1 MAKEMLFSVVCP
13 TCEAKIGVHD
23 QRLINQLVQCPKC
36 GSIVQLTPPE
46 GFGKSEVSPQKT
58 ADKPEKITPPPVA
71 SNPQPLSEEKDKGD
85 KTPPKRSPLPVPPP
99 TPVPVPPPA
108 SIPVPPPVSIPE
120 PIAPN
125 TLMPEPISPG
135 ELNSNSASGGKSVSQ
150 RIGSLSEKMPYWTP
164 YLVIGIG
171 VIALTA
177 MLFLFFLG
185 GSKKE
190 GNTKSQPTVENTEA
204 PQNKESKEDKE
215 DKENIVA
222 QQHKNTGNVEDDKAA
237 SNDNNAADERNSKVE
252 TNEQNSLVEE
262 NVNNGEDL
270 TPENEKTEDSALSE
284 DKIDKNKA
292 TDINNESVEN
302 VENIGA
308 VEDSEPQPE
317 NKVVEDNPFLE
328 IEQKSAAQE
337 PEQNDSAVE
346 NPVENKDDSLAAE
359 NDLTP
364 DNISNND
371 SNPDINST
379 GKSQTES
386 ELSSIPG
393 LNIKLKSITIR
404 EQKLSQCLQTLREL
418 GALPVEVNW
427 DSLHRNGVNADDK
440 ISWSGKDVTVQ
451 AALTEVLALR
461 GLMFKITGEDK
472 IVFVPRA
479 SVNARSSVNSGE
491 QGGSAM
497 VKAQYSVS
505 DLVGQSSEQTSALIK
520 SIREFLCPGDWKEV
534 GGTGTISASGGGSIM
549 IMQSQHNQWIIAD
562 FLDRLRLARHLA
574 PLYNRD
580 ASLEPMSVR
589 AQSALKR
596 NVGINFQPAADLKT
610 ALSEIGQRIDVNI
623 LLDEPSLKI
632 AGISAQF
639 PISFDARELSL
650 EETFNRINE
659 ETGLVYLAQTPNSFI
674 VTTSNGMKSMMSV
687 EFYPI
692 SDLVNIGLTPAVLME
707 QIVKFEP
714 KSWKSQDAASFGLV
728 DYDANS
734 DCLIVRQSPSV
745 LSKISELL
753 TQLRAR
759 LKAKE

>member
-46 GFGKSEVSPQKT
+46 GYGKSVDSPQKT
-58 ADKPEKITPPPVA
+58 EVKPEKITPPPVT
-71 SNPQPLSEEKDKGD
+71 SNPQPLSEKKDKDD
-85 KTPPKRSPLPVPPP
+85 KPQSKRSPLPVPPP
-99 TPVPVPPPA
+99 TSVPVPPPA

-125 TLMPEPISPG
+125 TLMPEPMSPG
-135 ELNSNSASGGKSVSQ
+135 GLNSSSTSVGKSFFQSV
-150 RIGSLSEKMPYWTP
+150 GSLSEKLPSWAP

-171 VIALTA
+171 VIALF
-177 MLFLFFLG
+177 LILVLFFLS

-190 GNTKSQPTVENTEA
+190 GNNNNQPSVENNEFS
-204 PQNKESKEDKE
+204 PNKE
-215 DKENIVA
+215 N
-222 QQHKNTGNVEDDKAA
+222 
-237 SNDNNAADERNSKVE
+237 
-252 TNEQNSLVEE
+252 EE
-262 NVNNGEDL
+262 NVVAEQLQNDEGGEDKKDSLSDSNATDSKNNEAEVNVENPSIEEDANNGEDL
-270 TPENEKTEDSALSE
+270 TPENKGAEYSAQSE
-284 DKIDKNKA
+284 DKID
-292 TDINNESVEN
+292 NNEEVNIKNEPVEN
-302 VENIGA
+302 VENINA
-308 VEDSEPQPE
+308 DNVEPQPDPNSE
-317 NKVVEDNPFLE
+317 DDNPFQE
-328 IEQKSAAQE
+328 AEQIPDIE
-337 PEQNDSAVE
+337 PEQNDPVVDNPDE
-346 NPVENKDDSLAAE
+346 NEDDALAAE
-359 NDLTP
+359 NDLNP
-364 DNISNND
+364 DNISNNVL
-371 SNPDINST
+371 NPDNNP
-379 GKSQTES
+379 TENRQSDS
-386 ELSSIPG
+386 EKSSIPG
-393 LNIKLKSITIR
+393 LNIKLKSISIR

-427 DSLHRNGVNADDK
+427 DSLRRNGVNADDK
-440 ISWSGKDVTVQ
+440 ISWSGEDVTLKT
-451 AALTEVLALR
+451 ALTEVLAQR
-461 GLMFKITGEDK
+461 GLMFKINDEEK
-472 IVFVPRA
+472 IVFVPRV
-479 SVNARSSVNSGE
+479 SVNARSDSSVKA
-491 QGGSAM
+491 GGSAM
-497 VKAQYSVS
+497 LKTQYSVS
-505 DLVGQSSEQTSALIK
+505 DLVAQSPEKTAALIK

-534 GGTGTISASGGGSIM
+534 GGTGMISASGGGSIM
-549 IMQSQHNQWIIAD
+549 ITQSQHNQWIIAD

-596 NVGINFQPAADLKT
+596 NVGINFQPTADLKT
-610 ALSEIGQRIDVNI
+610 ALSEIGQRINVNI

-639 PISFDARELSL
+639 PISFDAREMSL
-650 EETFNRINE
+650 EETFNRIKE
-659 ETGLVYLAQTPNSFI
+659 ETGLMYLAQTPNSFI
-674 VTTSNGMKSMMSV
+674 VTTPDGMKSMMSV

-714 KSWKSQDAASFGLV
+714 KSWKSQDAASFGLI

-745 LSKISELL
+745 LSKINELL

-759 LKAKE
+759 LKQKE

>member
-46 GFGKSEVSPQKT
+46 GFGKSQISPQKT
-58 ADKPEKITPPPVA
+58 EDKPEKITPPPAA
-71 SNPQPLSEEKDKGD
+71 SKPQPLSEEKDKGD
-85 KTPPKRSPLPVPPP
+85 KTPPKRSPLPVPPS

-125 TLMPEPISPG
+125 TLMPEPMSPG

-171 VIALTA
+171 VMALIA
-177 MLFLFFLG
+177 MLLIFFLG

-190 GNTKSQPTVENTEA
+190 GNNNSHPTVENSET
-204 PQNKESKEDKE
+204 PQNKEN
-215 DKENIVA
+215 KENEVA
-222 QQHKNTGNVEDDKAA
+222 QQNKNAENIEDDKIK
-237 SNDNNAADERNSKVE
+237 SNGKNIADDKSGEIE
-252 TNEQNSLVEE
+252 TNEQIPPVNENANNS
-262 NVNNGEDL
+262 EDL
-270 TPENEKTEDSALSE
+270 TPKNEKTEDSALSE
-284 DKIDKNKA
+284 DKIDKNEA
-292 TDINNESVEN
+292 ADINNESVEN

-308 VEDSEPQPE
+308 VEDSKPQPE
-317 NKVVEDNPFLE
+317 NKVEQDNPFLE
-328 IEQKSAAQE
+328 IEQKPAAQE

-346 NPVENKDDSLAAE
+346 NPVENKDDSLADE

-364 DNISNND
+364 DNIINND
-371 SNPDINST
+371 SNPDANSA
-379 GKSQTES
+379 GNNQTES

-404 EQKLSQCLQTLREL
+404 EQKLSQCLQTIREL

-427 DSLHRNGVNADDK
+427 DSLRRNGVNADDK

-479 SVNARSSVNSGE
+479 SVNARSGVSSGE

-497 VKAQYSVS
+497 VKTQYSVS
-505 DLVGQSSEQTSALIK
+505 DLVGQSPEQTSALIK

-534 GGTGTISASGGGSIM
+534 GGTGSISASGGGSIM

-610 ALSEIGQRIDVNI
+610 ALSEIGQRIGVNI

-639 PISFDARELSL
+639 PISFDARDLSL

-659 ETGLVYLAQTPNSFI
+659 ETGLVYMAQTPNSFI